1 MILKQNSTKEL
12 MHFFSEVDPYAG
24 VISILSHNRKFE
36 EPLTFCFVKDA
47 RLSVEIDYTD
57 PRIQEV
63 IFSFYLEVFDGFQ
76 KVNAEI
82 KYETPCLVC
91 PNKNDVERHVLYWNL
106 DYMRTP
112 FIFVGKDYVD
122 IATELEKEY
131 DEIYRDGKLDI
142 FMSSGI
148 LVGFRLNGLNASD
161 LELVKERL
169 SINRNPSS
177 R

>member
-1 MILKQNSTKEL
+1 ME
-12 MHFFSEVDPYAG
+12 F
-24 VISILSHNRKFE
+24 
-36 EPLTFCFVKDA
+36 
-47 RLSVEIDYTD
+47 RLYE
-57 PRIQEV
+57 
-63 IFSFYLEVFDGFQ
+63 
-76 KVNAEI
+76 NAV
-82 KYETPCLVC
+82 YFL
-91 PNKNDVERHVLYWNL
+91 
-106 DYMRTP
+106 
-112 FIFVGKDYVD
+112 GKDYVD